1 MEDTYNFD
9 EIRCLESYSFANLA
23 NDMGYFDVIFLLGD
37 DYSKSTKIAYLIR
50 NFPIGGIFLDQII
63 PFLKKKP

>member
-23 NDMGYFDVIFLLGD
+23 NDMGYFDEIFLLGD
-37 DYSKSTKIAYLIR
+37 EYQLEIHF
-50 NFPIGGIFLDQII
+50 NVFLD
-63 PFLKKKP
+63 